1 SLCPFSSLVLLPRPP
16 PPSTLFPYTTLF
28 RSGLNLSWPTSGP
41 PRRNFVIKI
50 VEKAPIASV
59 RFGHSSFD
67 SEALGGRRR
76 FGGHRRD
83 PAQAHHGLAGG
94 FDPQI
99 TGSSDRGALFTG

>member
-1 SLCPFSSLVLLPRPP
+1 
-16 PPSTLFPYTTLF
+16 
-28 RSGLNLSWPTSGP
+28 GLNLSWPTSGP

-83 PAQAHHGLAGG
+83 PRSEEHTSELQSLTNLVCRLLLEKKKQPNMAANSALDKCMVFHL
-94 FDPQI
+94 I
-99 TGSSDRGALFTG
+99 TL